1 MGIIVEHSSAY
12 NPASNG
18 ISESGVKRLKNIII
32 KSHLKTQ
39 TDIDQA
45 AYSYNSKSRTNG
57 QGRPLD
63 LFLKRKTK
71 FMLPTVNKTQ
81 LAVKDLRAKRQR
93 QFELMRLRSQKHKKL
108 PTFDVGDHVRIR
120 DQKSGLWNEKGVVLD
135 VRKHKGKDSWSY
147 WLDSNGTTFL
157 RNGKDLRAL
166 YSNIEHIHLAGPPCP
181 TYSVHA

>member
-45 AYSYNSKSRTNG
+45 AYAYNSKTRSNG
-57 QGRPLD
+57 QGHPLD

-81 LAVKDLRAKRQR
+81 LSVQDLRAKRQK
-93 QFELMRLRSQKHKKL
+93 QFELMRLRTQKHQRL
-108 PTFDVGDHVRIR
+108 PTYEIGDHVRIR
-120 DQKSGLWNEKGVVLD
+120 DQKSG
-135 VRKHKGKDSWSY
+135 SWKER
-147 WLDSNGTTFL
+147 G
-157 RNGKDLRAL
+157 
-166 YSNIEHIHLAGPPCP
+166 
-181 TYSVHA
+181 